1 VTTRVHGRA
10 RSHRDRSGDPLEGL
24 VNLFDLGVVLAVG
37 FLVAALAS
45 LNLAGV
51 LTNHDV
57 TIVQNPGTHR
67 ETIVIKN
74 GSHLQVLHPTAQ
86 QITGEGR
93 RLGSVFQLEDGRL
106 VYVPGK

>member
-1 VTTRVHGRA
+1 MTSRVSGRA
-10 RSHRDRSGDPLEGL
+10 RLHQDRSGDPLDGL

-45 LNLAGV
+45 LNLSGV
-51 LTNHDV
+51 LSNHNV
-57 TIVQNPGTHR
+57 TIVQNPGTRH

-74 GSHLQVLHPTAQ
+74 GSHTQVLHPTRQ
-86 QITGEGR
+86 QVGGVGQ
-93 RLGSVFQLEDGRL
+93 RLGTVYRLQNGQL